1 MGGSASGSMGHM
13 SNMGGLA
20 ACSVTDSKPM
30 QFPLAQRRKR
40 RVLFTQAQVSFGDEE
55 KSFTFLFLLLTCR
68 SFFIRSFRARVFG
81 TMTSKVI
88 VYRANISHKVTQ
100 FPLAVRSD
108 HFFYFSQV
116 CSVRALSFYFGFVKQ
131 LLPVLLLAAVND
143 YTFKKMRMI
152 GRKHEKGM

>member
-55 KSFTFLFLLLTCR
+55 KSFTFLFLLLTCH

-108 HFFYFSQV
+108 HFFPFSQV
-116 CSVRALSFYFGFVKQ
+116 CTL
-131 LLPVLLLAAVND
+131 
-143 YTFKKMRMI
+143 
-152 GRKHEKGM
+152 